1 MYSPVLDS
9 DAKFG
14 DSRCKAAVV
23 AVQQNE
29 ASIIEFSI
37 IDDSVVRR
45 CLDLTPSPVNLQC
58 EPKTGQH
65 LLYGD
70 GPLLATDGESYDE
83 AELSL

>member
-14 DSRCKAAVV
+14 GSRCNVGVLTVKH
-23 AVQQNE
+23 NK
-29 ASIIEFSI
+29 ASIIEFGN
-37 IDDSVVRR
+37 IDDNVVRI
-45 CLDLTPSPVNLQC
+45 CLDLTPNPVNIQC

-65 LLYGD
+65 LLYED